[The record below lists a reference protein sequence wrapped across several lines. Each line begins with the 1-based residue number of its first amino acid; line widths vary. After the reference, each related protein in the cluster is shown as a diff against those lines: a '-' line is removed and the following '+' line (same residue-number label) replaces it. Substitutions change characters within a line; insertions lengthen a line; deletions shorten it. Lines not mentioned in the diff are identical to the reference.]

1 RDGPSP
7 GMAAEVARAQ
17 KKKNRLRRKDRTT
30 CQGKPRPLIE
40 TRFVGESVSSL
51 AIFVEELD
59 DLLIGPRGN
68 LCVNLAPE
76 AMDTFGN
83 GDEFVRNSFGSEL
96 LIHLDGEGVWHIR
109 VFSSVN

>member
-1 RDGPSP
+1 MGGGPPRPIPIHHQYNAAKPDAYSRAPARLPRDGPLP

-17 KKKNRLRRKDRTT
+17 KKKNRPRRKDRTT

-51 AIFVEELD
+51 AIFVEELG

-76 AMDTFGN
+76 AVDTFGN
-83 GDEFVRNSFGSEL
+83 
-96 LIHLDGEGVWHIR
+96 
-109 VFSSVN
+109 